1 MEILVVDDNI
11 DICQLIENILLS
23 EGYDVQSCCNP
34 LEFGSI
40 IKENKPKLIIT
51 DLLMSGYDGRTLT
64 KHVKGNTETENI
76 KIMMMSAHPD
86 AKKLSEKAGV
96 DDFLTK
102 PFEIDDLV
110 NKVKILLSQHN
121 QIVNR

>member
-1 MEILVVDDNI
+1 MEILVVDDNK

-34 LEFGSI
+34 LEFESI
-40 IKENKPKLIIT
+40 LSEEKPRLIIT

-64 KHVKGNTETENI
+64 KKVKSNSSTENI

-86 AKKLSEKAGV
+86 AKKLSETAGV
-96 DDFLTK
+96 DEFLSK

-110 NKVKILLSQHN
+110 NKVEFLLK
-121 QIVNR
+121 

>member
-1 MEILVVDDNI
+1 MEILVVDDNR

-23 EGYDVQSCCNP
+23 EGYDVESCYNP

-40 IKENKPKLIIT
+40 MKKNKPRLIIT

-64 KHVKGNTETENI
+64 KEIKGNPETENV

-86 AKKLSEKAGV
+86 AKTLSEKAGV

-110 NKVKILLSQHN
+110 NKVEALL
-121 QIVNR
+121 V

>member
-1 MEILVVDDNI
+1 MEILVVDDNK
-11 DICQLIENILLS
+11 DICLLIENILLS
-23 EGYDVQSCCNP
+23 EGYDVESCCNP

-40 IKENKPKLIIT
+40 IKKDQPQLIIT

-64 KHVKGNTETENI
+64 KEVKNNPKTQDI

-86 AKKLSEKAGV
+86 AKKLSESAGV
-96 DDFLTK
+96 DDFLMK

-110 NKVKILLSQHN
+110 DKVAALMK
-121 QIVNR
+121 